1 MEEQFEKYFNES
13 IILTEKDL
21 KQVNSK
27 EYFNGEE
34 KRVGDKYIL
43 VMKLI
48 EDVPSSN
55 PSYEIIPITENHIP
69 LVEYIGESKNAGLEV
84 VKLKI
89 KNNG

>member
-1 MEEQFEKYFNES
+1 
-13 IILTEKDL
+13 
-21 KQVNSK
+21 
-27 EYFNGEE
+27 
-34 KRVGDKYIL
+34 
-43 VMKLI
+43 MKLI

-89 KNNG
+89 KN